1 MNETNNYVAPK
12 GDYKLVITDRQTG
25 EEILELESEDQQEL
39 LTIID
44 QYDRKKFSH
53 ILMGKDIFLAE

>member
-1 MNETNNYVAPK
+1 MNETNNYIAPK
-12 GDYKLVITDRQTG
+12 GDYKLVIKDRQTG
-25 EEILELESEDQQEL
+25 EEILELESENQQEL

-53 ILMGKDIFLAE
+53 ILTGKDIFLAE